1 MKRFLSQICC
11 AALGCARRR
20 HPRFHTSS
28 RSSSFSRKERLPGK
42 TPSTSCM
49 TAFTSTIA
57 RGLSLVAIVV
67 AGLTFAFGEGGSK
80 RVLAGVLFGVGM
92 AIAAVNFSR
101 GFFRELNQRNRRR
114 STWSEP
120 RRINRV
126 HRSLSRPLTI
136 LGAERKLFFFAM
148 CLGAATF
155 NLLNSLFG
163 GLLMF
168 LLLYFMARWAT
179 QTDPQILRFLLT
191 AARLRAE
198 YDPMKFTPIAIR
210 RDGHA
215 QA

>member
-1 MKRFLSQICC
+1 MEK
-11 AALGCARRR
+11 
-20 HPRFHTSS
+20 H
-28 RSSSFSRKERLPGK
+28 
-42 TPSTSCM
+42 
-49 TAFTSTIA
+49 
-57 RGLSLVAIVV
+57 IVE
-67 AGLTFAFGEGGSK
+67 T
-80 RVLAGVLFGVGM
+80 
-92 AIAAVNFSR
+92 
-101 GFFRELNQRNRRR
+101 
-114 STWSEP
+114 

-155 NLLNSLFG
+155 NLLASLVG

-168 LLLYFMARWAT
+168 LSLYFMARWAT

-191 AARLRAE
+191 AARLRAQ
-198 YDPMKFTPIAIR
+198 YDPMKFSPIAIR